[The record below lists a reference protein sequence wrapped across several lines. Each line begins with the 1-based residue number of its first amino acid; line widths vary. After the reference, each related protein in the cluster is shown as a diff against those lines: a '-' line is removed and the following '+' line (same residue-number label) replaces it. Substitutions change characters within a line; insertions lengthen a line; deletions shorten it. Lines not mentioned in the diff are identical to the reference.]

1 VLMLKSKGLNNA
13 AAVLGGYDGLVQAGF
28 PIEKGKPTTSTA
40 PAVVERTE
48 PTAVEKKVESAPTPV
63 AQTDVTTP
71 TTSKVTSIPA
81 STPTKH
87 PRRRSHRRRHRK
99 H

>member
-1 VLMLKSKGLNNA
+1 MLKSKGLNNA

-48 PTAVEKKVESAPTPV
+48 LAAVEKKVESAPPPS

-71 TTSKVTSIPA
+71 TTSKVTDVPS
-81 STPTKH
+81 STAAKH
-87 PRRRSHRRRHRK
+87 QKRRSHRRRHRR